1 MVDEIAG
8 WLTRS
13 HYKRA
18 PFGSRLSSFTRP
30 PTERSTLVN
39 SEKYIGLDVHQ
50 ATISVAV
57 MDSRGKVVM
66 ESILETKAS
75 TILEFF
81 AGLRGTLSVTFEEG
95 TWAAWLYDL
104 LKPHVAKVVVC
115 NPRKNA
121 LLKDGNKSD
130 RIDARKLA
138 ELLRLDNLKP
148 VYHGEAGVRMLREL
162 ARSYLTIVKDLTRVM
177 NRLKALYRSWAIPCA
192 GRDVYYTRH
201 RTEWLGKI
209 REAGVRRRA
218 EQLYQQ
224 LDMLQHLRQQA
235 RRELLAESRKHP
247 ITAKL
252 RKIPS
257 LGPIRSALAVA
268 LIQTPHRFRTK
279 RQLWAYSGLA
289 LETRTSGEH
298 RYVRGQLRRSQKQ
311 VSIRGLNKDHNHDL
325 KGLFKAAATRA
336 SVQPGPFQDFYQR
349 SLAKG
354 IKPTMVRLTLARKIA
369 AITLTLWKKGEN
381 FDATKLKSQ
390 AA

>member
-1 MVDEIAG
+1 
-8 WLTRS
+8 
-13 HYKRA
+13 
-18 PFGSRLSSFTRP
+18 
-30 PTERSTLVN
+30 
-39 SEKYIGLDVHQ
+39 
-50 ATISVAV
+50 

-138 ELLRLDNLKP
+138 ELLRLDNLKS
-148 VYHGEAGVRMLREL
+148 VYHGETGVRMLREL

-192 GRDVYYTRH
+192 GRDVYYPRH

-268 LIQTPHRFRTK
+268 LIQTPHRFRSK
-279 RQLWAYSGLA
+279 RQLWTYSGLG
-289 LETRTSGEH
+289 LETRDSGEYH
-298 RYVRGQLRRSQKQ
+298 YVSGQVRRRKKQ
-311 VSIRGLNKDHNHDL
+311 ATIRGLNKDYNHDL
-325 KGLFKAAATRA
+325 KSVFKSAATPA
-336 SVQPGPFQDFYQR
+336 SV
-349 SLAKG
+349 
-354 IKPTMVRLTLARKIA
+354 KPRPL
-369 AITLTLWKKGEN
+369 
-381 FDATKLKSQ
+381 
-390 AA
+390 